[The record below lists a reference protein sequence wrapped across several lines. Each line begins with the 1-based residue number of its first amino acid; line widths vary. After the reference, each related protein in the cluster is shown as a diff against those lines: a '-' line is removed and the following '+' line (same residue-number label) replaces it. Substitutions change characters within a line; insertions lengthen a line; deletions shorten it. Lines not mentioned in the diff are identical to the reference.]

1 MVRVKICG
9 ITNHQD
15 AALAVSLGVDAL
27 GFIFAQSPRRIA
39 PEKARRIIS
48 AIAPLVTTV
57 GVFVDERRETIRD
70 IMQYCGLDLVQL
82 HGDES
87 PDLCQEFMP
96 RTIKGFRIRDR
107 SDIESVAPYKG
118 KTRAIL
124 LDTYARGKRGGTGET
139 FDWDLAVR
147 SKDAGVPVILA
158 GGLTPANIVDA
169 ISAVTPYAVD
179 LNSGI
184 EEQPGKKDHILMK
197 KLMENIRK
205 AAFGR
210 TV

>member
-1 MVRVKICG
+1 MARVKICG
-9 ITNHQD
+9 ITNHPD
-15 AALAVSLGVDAL
+15 AALAVSLGVHAL

-48 AIAPLVTTV
+48 IIPPFVTTV

-70 IMQYCGLDLVQL
+70 IMQYCGLDLIQF

-87 PDLCQEFMP
+87 PDVCEEFMP

-107 SDIESVAPYKG
+107 SDIESITLYKG
-118 KTRAIL
+118 KARAIL
-124 LDTYARGKRGGTGET
+124 LDTYAKGKRGGTGKT
-139 FDWDLAVR
+139 FDWNLAVR
-147 SKDAGVPVILA
+147 SKDAGVPVILT

-179 LNSGI
+179 VNSGI
-184 EEQPGKKDHILMK
+184 EERPGEKDHILMK
-197 KLMENIRK
+197 ELMGNIRK
-205 AAFGR
+205 AGF
-210 TV
+210 